1 MSATIH
7 KCSSRS
13 EEDSP
18 STSSSSSRP
27 TRNSGNNRMAYRSKQ
42 MTMHLMS
49 SSSTSTGGSP
59 ALVFALLTVLISQ
72 CIVRVDSWVPDGQSK
87 IRILY
92 DATVP
97 SFFGNST
104 DHFKLLDQDENTL
117 LIGARNAMYNISIER
132 LVEVPGQ
139 RISWPSSDAHRELCT
154 LKGKHE
160 QDCQNY
166 IRVYAPVA
174 PNRRMVCGTNSFKP
188 LCRYYNVLPGN
199 GTLVYDNNELEAQ
212 GRCPYN
218 PQHNSTYVF
227 TDGQL
232 YAATV
237 ADFSGADPLIYREP
251 QRTEQFDSK
260 QLNQPAFVSAI
271 EHNGYVMF
279 FYREVAIEY
288 MNCGKAVYSRV
299 ARVCK
304 NDKGGPYPFQDRWT
318 SFLKARLNCSIPG
331 EYPFYF
337 DELQATTKTIQGLY
351 GGDRNKIIY
360 AIMTTQ
366 ENAIGGSAVCAFS
379 VQDIMDA
386 FEGPF
391 KAQRDIHSNWL
402 QVPPSAVPEPRPGKC
417 VDDSRTLPKAS
428 VNFVKTNNLMDNSVR
443 SLHSRPVFTRVSLY
457 YRLSAIAV
465 DPQVKALDGH
475 RYDVVFVGTNDGKVV
490 KFVNILSANSSD
502 DVRTVVISETQ
513 AFPPGTKINE
523 LTISKRHSKLI
534 VISSGKIIS
543 LPLHTC
549 NDNGYKACRKCLELQ
564 DPYCA
569 WDDTNRDCKTIEAV
583 HASGASIDRFYQRLD
598 GERIGEICRK
608 YDQQEPTRKTYDDND
623 VYTPVEG
630 SGTVVE
636 KPDKP
641 YDQRSVYIVHNHGT
655 VSSIGP
661 DDIDNEIS
669 MSSGENDQQNRVI
682 QYHPKPDTFVNE
694 KINLASF
701 NWVMVAIGGIFV
713 LFFGIVIGCAASR
726 RGMFNKSLSGGEHR
740 NQLNWHSGKS
750 LTMLSQNRTS
760 GKDVNLLMNTTN
772 QYHTQQQAI
781 VQQLQQHHQ
790 NNCKDNIDFDY
801 KDRSVECKNST
812 ENLEKDISKGMGT
825 LQKVKKTYI

>member
-1 MSATIH
+1 MSGTINR
-7 KCSSRS
+7 SSKR
-13 EEDSP
+13 EKHH
-18 STSSSSSRP
+18 SSSSNSRK
-27 TRNSGNNRMAYRSKQ
+27 MAQRRKQ
-42 MTMHLMS
+42 SLMHL
-49 SSSTSTGGSP
+49 TEG
-59 ALVFALLTVLISQ
+59 VLLAVLIISQ
-72 CIVRVDSWVPDGQSK
+72 CIVRVDSWVPDVQSK
-87 IRILY
+87 IRIPY

-104 DHFKLLDQDENTL
+104 DYFKLLDQNENTL
-117 LIGARNAMYNISIER
+117 LIGARNAVYNITIDQ
-132 LVEVPGQ
+132 LVELQGQ
-139 RISWPSSDAHRELCT
+139 RIAWPSSDAHRELCT
-154 LKGKHE
+154 LKGKHD

-166 IRVYAPVA
+166 IRVYARVS
-174 PNRRMVCGTNSFKP
+174 PNRLMVCGTNSFKP
-188 LCRYYNVLPGN
+188 LCRYYSVLPGN

-218 PQHNSTYVF
+218 PQHNSTYVY

-232 YAATV
+232 YSATV

-271 EHNGYVMF
+271 DYNGYVMF
-279 FYREVAIEY
+279 FYREVAMEY
-288 MNCGKAVYSRV
+288 MNCGKAIYSRV
-299 ARVCK
+299 SRVCK

-337 DELQATTKTIQGLY
+337 DELQATTNAISGTY
-351 GGDRNKIIY
+351 GGVANKIIY
-360 AIMTTQ
+360 GIMTTP

-379 VQDIMDA
+379 VADIMEA

-402 QVPPSAVPEPRPGKC
+402 QVPPSSVPEPRPGRC
-417 VDDSRTLPKAS
+417 VDDSRTLPKAL
-428 VNFVKTNNLMDNSVR
+428 VNFVKTNNLMDSSVR

-465 DPQVKALDGH
+465 DPQVKALDGN
-475 RYDVVFVGTNDGKVV
+475 RYDVIFVGTNDGKVI
-490 KFVNILSANSSD
+490 KFVNILSANTSD

-523 LTISKRHSKLI
+523 MTISKKNSALI

-549 NDNGYKACRKCLELQ
+549 NEHSFKTCRKCLDLQ

-569 WDDTNRDCKTIEAV
+569 WDDANRDCKPIEEV
-583 HASGASIDRFYQRLD
+583 HASGASIDQYYQRLD

-608 YDQQEPTRKTYDDND
+608 YDHQEPTVHTYEDND
-623 VYTPVEG
+623 VYTRVDG
-630 SGTVVE
+630 SGAVE
-636 KPDKP
+636 KPDKSF
-641 YDQRSVYIVHNHGT
+641 DQRNVLIVQSNHGT
-655 VSSIGP
+655 VSSVGP
-661 DDIDNEIS
+661 EDIDNEIS
-669 MSSGENDQQNRVI
+669 MSSMEGGEQRIINTH
-682 QYHPKPDTFVNE
+682 QYHHKPSQDTYANDNMRF
-694 KINLASF
+694 
-701 NWVMVAIGGIFV
+701 
-713 LFFGIVIGCAASR
+713 AASNWSFLLVILLVSLALGVLAGCFLNQKMR
-726 RGMFNKSLSGGEHR
+726 LNKGAGGGEHR

-750 LTMLSQNRTS
+750 LSMLSQNRTS

>member
-1 MSATIH
+1 MAQRTEQLLMH
-7 KCSSRS
+7 L
-13 EEDSP
+13 
-18 STSSSSSRP
+18 TSSVLA
-27 TRNSGNNRMAYRSKQ
+27 T
-42 MTMHLMS
+42 
-49 SSSTSTGGSP
+49 
-59 ALVFALLTVLISQ
+59 LLIISQ
-72 CIVRVDSWVPDGQSK
+72 CMVRVDSWVPDVQSK
-87 IRILY
+87 IRIPY

-97 SFFGNST
+97 SFFGNSS
-104 DHFKLLDQDENTL
+104 DNFKLLDQNENTL
-117 LIGARNAMYNISIER
+117 LIGAKNAVYNITIDH
-132 LVEVPGQ
+132 LVELPGQ
-139 RISWPSSDAHRELCT
+139 RINWPSSDAHRELCT
-154 LKGKHE
+154 LKGKHD

-166 IRVYAPVA
+166 IRVYARVN
-174 PNRRMVCGTNSFKP
+174 PNRIMICGTNSYKP
-188 LCRYYNVLPGN
+188 LCRYYSVLPGN
-199 GTLVYDNNELEAQ
+199 GSLVYDNNELEAQ

-218 PQHNSTYVF
+218 PQHNSTYVY

-232 YAATV
+232 YSATV
-237 ADFSGADPLIYREP
+237 ADFSGADALIYREP

-271 EHNGYVMF
+271 EYNGYVMF
-279 FYREVAIEY
+279 FYREVAMEY
-288 MNCGKAVYSRV
+288 MNCGKAIYSRV
-299 ARVCK
+299 SRVCK
-304 NDKGGPYPFQDRWT
+304 NDKGGPYPFQDKWT
-318 SFLKARLNCSIPG
+318 SFLKTRLNCSIPG

-337 DELQATTKTIQGLY
+337 DELQATTKAISGTY
-351 GGDRNKIIY
+351 GGMRNKIIY
-360 AIMTTQ
+360 GIMTTP

-379 VQDIMDA
+379 VQDIMES

-402 QVPPSAVPEPRPGKC
+402 QVPPSSVPEPRPGKC
-417 VDDSRTLPKAS
+417 VDDSRTLPKAL
-428 VNFVKTNNLMDNSVR
+428 VNFVKTNNLMDNSVP

-465 DPQVKALDGH
+465 DPQVKALDGN
-475 RYDVVFVGTNDGKVV
+475 RYDVIFVGTNDGKVI

-523 LTISKRHSKLI
+523 MTISKKNAALI

-549 NDNGYKACRKCLELQ
+549 NEHSFKTCKKCLELQ

-569 WDDTNRDCKTIEAV
+569 WDDLNRDCKPIEDV
-583 HASGASIDRFYQRLD
+583 HASGASIDQFYQRLD
-598 GERIGEICRK
+598 GDRIGEICRK
-608 YDQQEPTRKTYDDND
+608 YEHQEPTVHTYEDND
-623 VYTPVEG
+623 VYTRIDG
-630 SGTVVE
+630 SGAVE
-636 KPDKP
+636 KPDKSF
-641 YDQRSVYIVHNHGT
+641 DQRNVLIVHSNHGT
-655 VSSIGP
+655 VSSVGP
-661 DDIDNEIS
+661 EDIDNEIS
-669 MSSGENDQQNRVI
+669 MSSMEGDELTNRI
-682 QYHPKPDTFVNE
+682 INTHQYQHKTDTFVKE
-694 KINLASF
+694 DLRFATS
-701 NWVMVAIGGIFV
+701 NWSIFGVAIF
-713 LFFGIVIGCAASR
+713 LAALV
-726 RGMFNKSLSGGEHR
+726 GMLVGFMVTRKMNKGQACEHR
-740 NQLNWHSGKS
+740 NQWHSGKS
-750 LTMLSQNRTS
+750 LSMLSQTRTS

>member
-1 MSATIH
+1 MSDPINRS
-7 KCSSRS
+7 KCSER
-13 EEDSP
+13 EEP
-18 STSSSSSRP
+18 HRNSSR
-27 TRNSGNNRMAYRSKQ
+27 RMAQRREQ
-42 MTMHLMS
+42 LVMHL
-49 SSSTSTGGSP
+49 TRTVL
-59 ALVFALLTVLISQ
+59 ATVLLTFV
-72 CIVRVDSWVPDGQSK
+72 VRVDSWVPDVQSK
-87 IRILY
+87 IRIPY

-104 DHFKLLDQDENTL
+104 DYYKLLDQNENTL
-117 LIGARNAMYNISIER
+117 LIGARNAMYNITIDQ
-132 LVEVPGQ
+132 LVELSNQ
-139 RISWPSSDAHRELCT
+139 RVTWPSSDAHRELCT

-166 IRVYAPVA
+166 IRVYARVN
-174 PNRRMVCGTNSFKP
+174 PNRIMICGTNSFKP
-188 LCRYYNVLPGN
+188 LCRFYNILPGN
-199 GTLVYDNNELEAQ
+199 GSLVYDNNEMEAQ

-218 PQHNSTYVF
+218 PQHNSTYVY

-232 YAATV
+232 YAGTV

-271 EHNGYVMF
+271 EYNGYVMF
-279 FYREVAIEY
+279 FYREVAMEY
-288 MNCGKAVYSRV
+288 MNCGKAIYSRV
-299 ARVCK
+299 SRVCK
-304 NDKGGPYPFQDRWT
+304 NDKGGPYPFQDKWT
-318 SFLKARLNCSIPG
+318 SFLKTRLNCSIPG

-337 DELQATTKTIQGLY
+337 DELQATTNTISGTY
-351 GGDRNKIIY
+351 GGMRNKIIY
-360 AIMTTQ
+360 GIMTTP

-379 VQDIMDA
+379 VEDIMEA

-402 QVPPSAVPEPRPGKC
+402 QVPPSSVPEPRPGKC
-417 VDDSRTLPKAS
+417 VDDSRTLPKAL
-428 VNFVKTNNLMDNSVR
+428 VNFVKTNNLMDNSVP

-465 DPQVKALDGH
+465 DPQVKALDGN
-475 RYDVVFVGTNDGKVV
+475 RYDVIFVGTNDGKVI

-513 AFPPGTKINE
+513 AFSPGTKINE
-523 LTISKRHSKLI
+523 MTISKKNSALI

-543 LPLHTC
+543 LPLHNC
-549 NDNGYKACRKCLELQ
+549 NEHSFKTCRKCLELQ

-569 WDDTNRDCKTIEAV
+569 WDDLNRDCKPIEDV
-583 HASGASIDRFYQRLD
+583 HASGASIDQFYQRLD

-608 YDQQEPTRKTYDDND
+608 YDHQEPTVHTYEDND
-623 VYTPVEG
+623 VYTRIDG
-630 SGTVVE
+630 SGAVE
-636 KPDKP
+636 KPDKSF
-641 YDQRSVYIVHNHGT
+641 DQRNVLIVHSNHGT
-655 VSSIGP
+655 VSSVGP
-661 DDIDNEIS
+661 EDIDNEIS
-669 MSSGENDQQNRVI
+669 MSSMEGDELTNRI
-682 QYHPKPDTFVNE
+682 INTHQYHHKPDTFVKE
-694 KINLASF
+694 NLRFAAG
-701 NWVMVAIGGIFV
+701 NWSIFV
-713 LFFGIVIGCAASR
+713 LILFLTALV
-726 RGMFNKSLSGGEHR
+726 GMGVGYMLTRKMSKGQACEHR
-740 NQLNWHSGKS
+740 NQWHSGKS
-750 LTMLSQNRTS
+750 LSMLSQNRTN

-825 LQKVKKTYI
+825 LQKTRHLKTFKP

>member
-1 MSATIH
+1 MLDTI
-7 KCSSRS
+7 SRRRKDD
-13 EEDSP
+13 EP
-18 STSSSSSRP
+18 HT
-27 TRNSGNNRMAYRSKQ
+27 TNSGGRRLPLRSTHR
-42 MTMHLMS
+42 TMHL
-49 SSSTSTGGSP
+49 TEGVLAAA
-59 ALVFALLTVLISQ
+59 ALFIISQ
-72 CIVRVDSWVPDGQSK
+72 CVVRVDSWVPDVQSK
-87 IRILY
+87 IRIPY

-104 DHFKLLDQDENTL
+104 DYFKLLDANEQYI
-117 LIGARNAMYNISIER
+117 LIGARNAVYNISIDR
-132 LVEVPGQ
+132 LVELPGQ

-166 IRVYAPVA
+166 IRVFARINA
-174 PNRRMVCGTNSFKP
+174 NRIMVCGTNSFKP

-199 GTLVYDNNELEAQ
+199 GSLVYDNNELEAQ

-218 PQHNSTYVF
+218 PQHNSTYVY

-232 YAATV
+232 YSATV
-237 ADFSGADPLIYREP
+237 ADFSGADALIYREP

-271 EHNGYVMF
+271 EYNGYVMF
-279 FYREVAIEY
+279 FYREVAMEY
-288 MNCGKAVYSRV
+288 MNCGKAIYSRV
-299 ARVCK
+299 SRVCK
-304 NDKGGPYPFQDRWT
+304 NDKGGPYPFQDKWT

-337 DELQATTKTIQGLY
+337 DELQATTNAISGTY
-351 GGDRNKIIY
+351 GGVRNKIIY
-360 AIMTTQ
+360 GIMTTP

-379 VQDIMDA
+379 VEDIMEA

-417 VDDSRTLPKAS
+417 VDDSRTLPKAL
-428 VNFVKTNNLMDNSVR
+428 VNFVKTNNLMDSSVP
-443 SLHSRPVFTRVSLY
+443 SVHSRPVFTRVSLY

-465 DPQVKALDGH
+465 DPQVKALDGQ
-475 RYDVVFVGTNDGKVV
+475 RYDVIFVGTNDGKVI
-490 KFVNILSANSSD
+490 KFVNILSANTSD

-523 LTISKRHSKLI
+523 MTISKKNAALI

-549 NDNGYKACRKCLELQ
+549 NEHSFKTCRKCLDLQ

-569 WDDTNRDCKTIEAV
+569 WDDLNRDCKPIDEV
-583 HASGASIDRFYQRLD
+583 HASGAPIDQFYQRLD

-608 YDQQEPTRKTYDDND
+608 YDHQEPTVHTYEDND
-623 VYTPVEG
+623 VYTRVDG
-630 SGTVVE
+630 SGAVE
-636 KPDKP
+636 KPDKSF
-641 YDQRSVYIVHNHGT
+641 DQRNVLIVHANHGT
-655 VSSIGP
+655 VSSVGP
-661 DDIDNEIS
+661 EDIDNEIS
-669 MSSGENDQQNRVI
+669 MSSMEGDEQTNRI
-682 QYHPKPDTFVNE
+682 INTLQYQPKPDTFVKQNVLSATP
-694 KINLASF
+694 NLISLLLGF
-701 NWVMVAIGGIFV
+701 IVTVMVSVGVGCLFMRHLMLKKGQGG
-713 LFFGIVIGCAASR
+713 C
-726 RGMFNKSLSGGEHR
+726 EHR
-740 NQLNWHSGKS
+740 NQLHWQSGKS
-750 LTMLSQNRTS
+750 LSMLSQTRTS

-825 LQKVKKTYI
+825 LQKTRHLKTFKP

>member
-1 MSATIH
+1 MYATINE
-7 KCSSRS
+7 CSRRREDPPSSR
-13 EEDSP
+13 P
-18 STSSSSSRP
+18 RSSSSGS
-27 TRNSGNNRMAYRSKQ
+27 NRMAYRSKQ

-49 SSSTSTGGSP
+49 RGGRT
-59 ALVFALLTVLISQ
+59 ALVITLATVIISQ

-87 IRILY
+87 IRIPY
-92 DATVP
+92 DPTVP
-97 SFFGNST
+97 SFFGNSS
-104 DHFKLLDQDENTL
+104 DHFKLLDQDENTV
-117 LIGARNAMYNISIER
+117 LIGARNAVYNLTIGR
-132 LVEVPGQ
+132 LLEVPGQ

-174 PNRRMVCGTNSFKP
+174 PNRRMICGTNSFKP
-188 LCRYYNVLPGN
+188 LCRYYNVLPDN
-199 GTLVYDNNELEAQ
+199 GSLVYDNNELEAQ

-218 PQHNSTYVF
+218 PQHNSTYVY

-279 FYREVAIEY
+279 FYREVAMEY

-337 DELQATTKTIQGLY
+337 DELQATTKAISGLY

-428 VNFVKTNNLMDNSVR
+428 VNFVKTNNLMDSSVR

-475 RYDVVFVGTNDGKVV
+475 RYDVVFVGTNDGKVI

-523 LTISKRHSKLI
+523 LTISKRNSALI

-549 NDNGYKACRKCLELQ
+549 NENSYKACRKCLDLQ

-569 WDDTNRDCKTIEAV
+569 WDDTNRDCKTIEDV

-608 YDQQEPTRKTYDDND
+608 YDHQEPTVHTYEDND
-623 VYTPVEG
+623 VYTRVDG
-630 SGTVVE
+630 SGAAE

-641 YDQRSVYIVHNHGT
+641 FDQRNVLIVHANHGT
-655 VSSIGP
+655 VSSVGP
-661 DDIDNEIS
+661 EDIDNEIS
-669 MSSGENDQQNRVI
+669 MTSIEEEQANRVI
-682 QYHPKPDTFVNE
+682 STHQYNPKPDTYVNE
-694 KINLASF
+694 KTFMTASV
-701 NWVMVAIGGIFV
+701 NWTLGLMVCVGMLILGVLIGFFV
-713 LFFGIVIGCAASR
+713 SQRAKCS
-726 RGMFNKSLSGGEHR
+726 KSLTGGEHR
-740 NQLNWHSGKS
+740 NQLNWHSGKG